1 MAPSTT
7 TTTRRTTTTTAAAP
21 STTTTT
27 AKKATANKWERN
39 GKAPLML
46 PLKNIIKRVE
56 SNLKKSPGKIEETEA
71 AAEVVVD
78 DEEGMM
84 MDGGEIDF
92 IEKVVAGKKFLSKI

>member
-7 TTTRRTTTTTAAAP
+7 TTTRRTTTITAAAAAP
-21 STTTTT
+21 STT
-27 AKKATANKWERN
+27 AKKATANKWEKN
-39 GKAPLML
+39 GKPPLML

-92 IEKVVAGKKFLSKI
+92 IEKVVSGKKFLSKI